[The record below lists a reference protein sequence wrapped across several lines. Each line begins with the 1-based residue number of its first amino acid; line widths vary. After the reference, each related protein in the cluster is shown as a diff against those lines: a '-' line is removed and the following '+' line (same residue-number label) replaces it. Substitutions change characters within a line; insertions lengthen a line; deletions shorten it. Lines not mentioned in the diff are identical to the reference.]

1 MQNNDP
7 RDQMPGPGRDMR
19 GGFKTIVAAMIA
31 LLLGGLM
38 AKHTVD
44 YIAMVAAMS
53 YPPEIVD
60 LFEIAWTLLCYPFVF
75 FAARASV
82 LFAVTAAGVYLAS
95 RLM

>member
-1 MQNNDP
+1 
-7 RDQMPGPGRDMR
+7 
-19 GGFKTIVAAMIA
+19 MIA

-44 YIAMVAAMS
+44 YITVVAAMS